1 MQFLNPWF
9 LLGTLTVV
17 APILV
22 HLIRKDD
29 SRKIP
34 FSSLMFVTRLPKK
47 SLRRQ
52 SLRHLLLLLL
62 RVAALIFLTLA
73 FSRPFLVSKVAAPL
87 HSSSDK
93 SLVVLLDNSFSMQ
106 FGNRFDKAKKRAL
119 QVLDG
124 LSGADTVQ
132 IVTYSDTTTIL
143 NNLQTDRSA
152 LRSLVQNLRPS
163 HRKTNHLGALKLA
176 QQLLASAPN
185 DRLEIHWIGDFQ
197 QTGWVESAEETTLME
212 GVTIQ
217 PFDVAE
223 DSGGNLSVNQL
234 RLSHVVE
241 NDTPQTRAS
250 VQVISS
256 AMSAS
261 TSAKVVLELNGKK
274 VQEKELALG
283 QDDSKL
289 VEFNAFNLPPG
300 VSKGEI
306 RLEPSDGL
314 AADNVYHFTLN
325 SLRKLK
331 LLLLHEKGTQ
341 DSFYIAKALSAT
353 KDSPFQVELQD
364 ASQGEALDLTK
375 FSGVVVS
382 NVSRV
387 PAKLAGSIAEF
398 VRGGGG
404 LIIALGNRTRNNS
417 LNETLEKLLPA
428 SLGKA
433 SAGADSKTHFIGEM
447 QKQHPVFQGFQ
458 PVHHSYFMTTPFSG
472 VVQAKPQQSS
482 IVLASLEDGTPL
494 LIEQTFGK
502 GRSLLFT
509 SSLNMDWNDLPLKS
523 VFLPFLHQLV
533 KYSTHYDEEQSAF
546 AVGEVVPLS
555 TLNPMLGKALNKL
568 SGTLGA
574 FSQSWRVTTPKG
586 DKAELADADLLKSP
600 FFQLEEPGF
609 YLSHVHNFDNAVA
622 VNVVAAESDLKK
634 VAPDKILASL
644 RKVSRTN
651 TAAAPAAEA
660 THDQQEAWESKQR
673 VWWYLLLVALL
684 VLLVE
689 SFLSNRYYKGV
700 HAP

>member
-9 LLGTLTVV
+9 LLGALTVV

-62 RVAALIFLTLA
+62 RISALLLLAVA
-73 FSRPFLVSKVAAPL
+73 FSRPFLVSKAAAPL
-87 HSSSDK
+87 RSSGDK
-93 SLVVLLDNSFSMQ
+93 SSVILLDNSFSMQ
-106 FGNRFDKAKKRAL
+106 FGNRFEKAKSRAL

-124 LSGADTVQ
+124 FASTDTLQ
-132 IVTYSDTTTIL
+132 LVTYSDTTTVL
-143 NNLQTDRSA
+143 NNQLTDRSGLRA
-152 LRSLVQNLRPS
+152 LVRKLQPS

-185 DRLEIHWIGDFQ
+185 DRLEIHWISDFQ
-197 QTGWVESAEETTLME
+197 QTGWAESAEETTLLE
-212 GVTIQ
+212 SVTIQ

-223 DSGGNLSVNQL
+223 DSGGNLSVNRL
-234 RLSHVVE
+234 RLSQVVE
-241 NDTPQTRAS
+241 NDASLTRAS
-250 VQVISS
+250 VQV
-256 AMSAS
+256 SAS
-261 TSAKVVLELNGKK
+261 GMKTPASTRVVLELNGKRL
-274 VQEKELALG
+274 QDKELALDR
-283 QDDSKL
+283 DDSKL
-289 VEFNAFNLPPG
+289 VEFAAFSLPPG
-300 VSKGEI
+300 LSKGEI
-306 RLEPSDGL
+306 KLEPSDGL
-314 AADNVYHFTLN
+314 VADNVCHFTLN
-325 SLRKLK
+325 SLRKLR
-331 LLLLHEKGTQ
+331 LLLLHEKGSQ

-364 ASQGEALDLTK
+364 VSQGNALDLTK

-382 NVSRV
+382 NVGRV
-387 PAKLAGSIAEF
+387 PARLAASITEF

-404 LIIALGNRTRNNS
+404 LIIALGSRTRNNN
-417 LNETLEKLLPA
+417 LNETLEKVLPA
-428 SLGKA
+428 SLGKPG
-433 SAGADSKTHFIGEM
+433 AGADNKTHFIGEI
-447 QKQHPVFQGFQ
+447 QKQHPVFDGFQ
-458 PVHHSYFMTTPFSG
+458 PMHHSYFMTTPISG
-472 VVQAKPQQSS
+472 VVQTKPQPSS

-494 LIEQTFGK
+494 LVEQTIGK
-502 GRSLLFT
+502 GRSLLFA

-568 SGTLGA
+568 SGSLGA
-574 FSQSWRVTTPKG
+574 FSQSWQVTTPKG

-609 YLSHVHNFDNAVA
+609 YLSRVHNFDNAVA
-622 VNVVAAESDLKK
+622 VNVVAAESDLRK

-644 RKVSRTN
+644 RKVGRTN
-651 TAAAPAAEA
+651 ATTAPTREA
-660 THDQQEAWESKQR
+660 TTDQQEAWESKQR
-673 VWWYLLLVALL
+673 VWWYLLVLALA

-689 SFLSNRYYKGV
+689 SFLSNRYYEGV

>member
-62 RVAALIFLTLA
+62 RISALVLLALA
-73 FSRPFLVSKVAAPL
+73 FSRPFLVSKVAGPL
-87 HSSSDK
+87 HSSSDR
-93 SLVVLLDNSFSMQ
+93 SSVILLDNSFSMQ
-106 FGNRFDKAKKRAL
+106 FGNRFEKAKNRAL
-119 QVLDG
+119 QGLDG
-124 LSGADTVQ
+124 LTGTDTVQ
-132 IVTYSDTTTIL
+132 IVAYSDTTTVL

-152 LRSLVQNLRPS
+152 LRALVQNLRPS
-163 HRKTNHLGALKLA
+163 HRKTNHLGGLKLA

-185 DRLEIHWIGDFQ
+185 DRLEIHWISDFQ
-197 QTGWVESAEETTLME
+197 QTGWAESAEETTLMDS
-212 GVTIQ
+212 VTIQ

-234 RLSHVVE
+234 RLSQVVE
-241 NDTPQTRAS
+241 NDSPLTRPS
-250 VQVISS
+250 IQVI
-256 AMSAS
+256 AS
-261 TSAKVVLELNGKK
+261 GMKTPTSTKVVLELNGKRLQDK
-274 VQEKELALG
+274 DVLLG
-283 QDDSKL
+283 RDDSKL
-289 VEFNAFNLPPG
+289 VEFDAFNLPPG
-300 VSKGEI
+300 LSKGEI
-306 RLEPSDGL
+306 KLEPPDGL
-314 AADNVYHFTLN
+314 AADNVYHFTMN

-331 LLLLHEKGTQ
+331 LLLLHEKGSQ
-341 DSFYIAKALSAT
+341 DSFYIAKALSST

-364 ASQGEALDLTK
+364 ISQGDALDLTR

-382 NVSRV
+382 NVGRV

-404 LIIALGNRTRNNS
+404 LIIALGSRARTSN
-417 LNETLEKLLPA
+417 LNETLDKVLPA
-428 SLGKA
+428 SLGKPGT
-433 SAGADSKTHFIGEM
+433 SADGKTHFIGEM
-447 QKQHPVFQGFQ
+447 QKQHPVFDGFQ
-458 PVHHSYFMTTPFSG
+458 PVHHSYFMTTPISG
-472 VVQAKPQQSS
+472 VVQTKPQQSS
-482 IVLASLEDGTPL
+482 TVLASLQDGTPL
-494 LIEQTFGK
+494 LIERTFGK

-509 SSLNMDWNDLPLKS
+509 SSFNMDWNDLPLKS
-523 VFLPFLHQLV
+523 VFLPLLHQLV
-533 KYSTHYDEEQSAF
+533 KYSTHYDEEQNAF
-546 AVGEVVPLS
+546 AVGEVAPLS
-555 TLNPMLGKALNKL
+555 ALNPMLGKALNKL

-574 FSQSWRVTTPKG
+574 FSQSWQVTTPTG
-586 DKAELADADLLKSP
+586 EKAELADADLLKSP

-609 YLSHVHNFDNAVA
+609 YLSRVHNFDNAVA
-622 VNVVAAESDLKK
+622 VNVVPAESDLRK

-644 RKVSRTN
+644 RKVGRAN
-651 TAAAPAAEA
+651 ATAAPTAEA
-660 THDQQEAWESKQR
+660 TPDQQEAWESKQR
-673 VWWYLLLVALL
+673 VWWYLLLFALA

-700 HAP
+700 HAA

>member
-62 RVAALIFLTLA
+62 RISALVLLILA

-87 HSSSDK
+87 HSSSDR
-93 SLVVLLDNSFSMQ
+93 SAVILLDNSFSMQ
-106 FGNRFDKAKKRAL
+106 FGNRFENAKNRAL

-124 LSGADTVQ
+124 LTGADTVQ
-132 IVTYSDTTTIL
+132 IVAYSDTTTVL
-143 NNLQTDRSA
+143 NNLQTDRLA
-152 LRSLVQNLRPS
+152 LRALVQSLRSS

-185 DRLEIHWIGDFQ
+185 DRLEIHWISDFQ
-197 QTGWVESAEETTLME
+197 QTGWPESAEEITLME
-212 GVTIQ
+212 NVTIQ

-223 DSGGNLSVNQL
+223 DSAGNLSVNQL
-234 RLSHVVE
+234 RLNQVVE
-241 NDTPQTRAS
+241 NESPLTRAS

-256 AMSAS
+256 GMKTPTS
-261 TSAKVVLELNGKK
+261 TRVVLELNGKRL
-274 VQEKELALG
+274 QDKELALERN
-283 QDDSKL
+283 DSKL
-289 VEFNAFNLPPG
+289 FEFNAFSLPPG
-300 VSKGEI
+300 LSKGEI
-306 RLEPSDGL
+306 KLESSDGL

-325 SLRKLK
+325 SLRKLR

-341 DSFYIAKALSAT
+341 DSFYIAKALLAT
-353 KDSPFQVELQD
+353 KDSPFQVEVQD
-364 ASQGEALDLTK
+364 VSQGDALDLTK

-382 NVSRV
+382 NVGRV
-387 PAKLAGSIAEF
+387 PAKLAASIAEF

-404 LIIALGNRTRNNS
+404 LIVALGNRTRNNN
-417 LNETLEKLLPA
+417 LNETLEKVLPA
-428 SLGKA
+428 SLGKP
-433 SAGADSKTHFIGEM
+433 STGADGKTHFIGEM
-447 QKQHPVFQGFQ
+447 QKQHPVFEGFQ

-472 VVQAKPQQSS
+472 VVQNRPQQSS
-482 IVLASLEDGTPL
+482 TVLASLEDGTPL

-533 KYSTHYDEEQSAF
+533 KYGTHYNEEQSAF
-546 AVGEVVPLS
+546 AVGEVVPFS

-568 SGTLGA
+568 SGSLGA
-574 FSQSWRVTTPKG
+574 FSQSWHVATPKG

-609 YLSHVHNFDNAVA
+609 YLSRVHNFDNAVA
-622 VNVVAAESDLKK
+622 VNVVAAESDLRK

-644 RKVSRTN
+644 RKVGRTN
-651 TAAAPAAEA
+651 AATAPTPDA
-660 THDQQEAWESKQR
+660 TLDQREAWESKQR
-673 VWWYLLLVALL
+673 VWWYLLMLALV

-689 SFLSNRYYKGV
+689 SFVSNRYYRGV

>member
-22 HLIRKDD
+22 HLIHKDD

-62 RVAALIFLTLA
+62 RIAALVFLALA

-87 HSSSDK
+87 NSSSDR
-93 SLVVLLDNSFSMQ
+93 SSVILLDNSFSMQ
-106 FGNRFDKAKKRAL
+106 FGNRFEKARARAI

-124 LSGADTVQ
+124 LTGRDTVQ
-132 IVTYSDTTTIL
+132 IVAYSDATTVL
-143 NNLQTDRSA
+143 NNLQTDRSG
-152 LRSLVQNLRPS
+152 LRGLVQNLQAS

-185 DRLEIHWIGDFQ
+185 DRLEIHWISDFQ
-197 QTGWVESAEETTLME
+197 QTGWAESAEETTLIE
-212 GVTIQ
+212 GINVEH
-217 PFDVAE
+217 FNVAE
-223 DSGGNLSVNQL
+223 DLGNNLSVSQL
-234 RLSHVVE
+234 RLTQGVE
-241 NDTPQTRAS
+241 NDTPVMRAS
-250 VQVISS
+250 VQVN
-256 AMSAS
+256 AS
-261 TSAKVVLELNGKK
+261 GTKTPTSAKLVLELNGKR
-274 VQEKELALG
+274 VQDKEVVLNS
-283 QDDSKL
+283 DESKL
-289 VEFNAFNLPPG
+289 VEFNAFSLPPG
-300 VSKGEI
+300 LSKGEI
-306 RLEPSDGL
+306 KLEPSDSL

-325 SLRKLK
+325 SLRKLR
-331 LLLLHEKGTQ
+331 LLLLHERGTQ
-341 DSFYIAKALSAT
+341 DSLYIAKALSAT

-364 ASQGEALDLTK
+364 VNQGDTLDLTK
-375 FSGVVVS
+375 FSGVILS
-382 NVSRV
+382 NVGRV
-387 PAKLAGSIAEF
+387 PAKLASSIAEF

-404 LIIALGNRTRNNS
+404 LVIALGNRARNS
-417 LNETLEKLLPA
+417 GLNETLGKVLPG
-428 SLGKA
+428 SLGKPN
-433 SAGADSKTHFIGEM
+433 SSSDGKTHFIGEM
-447 QKQHPVFQGFQ
+447 QKQHPVFDGFQ

-472 VVQAKPQQSS
+472 VVQTQPQQSS
-482 IVLASLEDGTPL
+482 VVLASLEDGTPL

-502 GRSLLFT
+502 GRTLLFT
-509 SSLNMDWNDLPLKS
+509 SSFNMDWNDLPLKS

-546 AVGEVVPLS
+546 AVGDVVPLS
-555 TLNPMLGKALNKL
+555 RLNPMLGKALNKL

-574 FSQSWRVTTPKG
+574 FSQSWQVTTPKG

-609 YLSHVHNFDNAVA
+609 YLSKVHNFDNAVA
-622 VNVVAAESDLKK
+622 VNVAAAESDLRK

-644 RKVSRTN
+644 RRVGRAN
-651 TAAAPAAEA
+651 TAAAPVADASP
-660 THDQQEAWESKQR
+660 DQQQAWESKQR
-673 VWWYLLLVALL
+673 VWWYLLMLALV

-700 HAP
+700 HS